1 MTWRTCWLFPRQS
14 AEEHVCRVVYICQ
27 LKSTCSVSSQGLLT
41 MPLTFSLTPT
51 VFQVAECS
59 NSQSCS
65 LGDVGCVPWLTLPS
79 PNLWQAQ
86 GPLHPC
92 DTLLPKL
99 NPLLFFLVCD
109 VITLGTGAARR
120 TPILFSFLAI
130 KYYVRADF
138 SSSFPKCVW
147 RFLRSTRVFISAVPR
162 RGRNDQSLCAT
173 GIAQFTAP
181 PCALAHHS
189 AWRWAY
195 HCSDQLYDPVRR
207 IRLPF
212 CTSGLPNK

>member
-1 MTWRTCWLFPRQS
+1 MWPGLWPEGLADCFPKQS
-14 AEEHVCRVVYICQ
+14 AEEHVCRIVYICQ

-51 VFQVAECS
+51 VFQVAERS
-59 NSQSCS
+59 NSQSWS
-65 LGDVGCVPWLTLPS
+65 PGDAGYVPWLTLPS

-109 VITLGTGAARR
+109 VITLGTGTARR
-120 TPILFSFLAI
+120 TPILFSFPAI

-138 SSSFPKCVW
+138 SSSSPKCVW
-147 RFLRSTRVFISAVPR
+147 RFWGQHGYSSALFPAEDVMIKVCVP
-162 RGRNDQSLCAT
+162 QA
-173 GIAQFTAP
+173 
-181 PCALAHHS
+181 
-189 AWRWAY
+189 
-195 HCSDQLYDPVRR
+195 
-207 IRLPF
+207 
-212 CTSGLPNK
+212 